1 MLESRCC
8 TVSETLSGLF
18 VLLHLLPRWQPTN
31 QTRPRS
37 AQSQSC
43 KMSNYLHT
51 DEIIQTSFLFVHDGM
66 NILNMIAWQRAF
78 KVGDGLVMISSTAT
92 RGNSEKC
99 SSLLQWLQE
108 RAISGP
114 RSHLGLKIFT
124 EVVSA
129 DIKEEICQL
138 AGSNNILIALSK
150 TLLNRCRVNI
160 KVKYE
165 HEKRLPCHWSCM
177 VVNFSNNTQCIAMP
191 R

>member
-1 MLESRCC
+1 
-8 TVSETLSGLF
+8 
-18 VLLHLLPRWQPTN
+18 
-31 QTRPRS
+31 
-37 AQSQSC
+37 
-43 KMSNYLHT
+43 
-51 DEIIQTSFLFVHDGM
+51 
-66 NILNMIAWQRAF
+66 MIAWQRAF

-138 AGSNNILIALSK
+138 QQHFDLAFKDI
-150 TLLNRCRVNI
+150 V
-160 KVKYE
+160 E
-165 HEKRLPCHWSCM
+165 
-177 VVNFSNNTQCIAMP
+177 QMP
-191 R
+191 SEYKSQV

>member
-1 MLESRCC
+1 MLN
-8 TVSETLSGLF
+8 TL
-18 VLLHLLPRWQPTN
+18 
-31 QTRPRS
+31 
-37 AQSQSC
+37 
-43 KMSNYLHT
+43 
-51 DEIIQTSFLFVHDGM
+51 I
-66 NILNMIAWQRAF
+66 MIAWQRAF

-114 RSHLGLKIFT
+114 RSHLGQKIFT

-191 R
+191 RWSNAAKSLWDNVTWSLLQVTFTWWWFIFFWWNLTKSAATYAILP